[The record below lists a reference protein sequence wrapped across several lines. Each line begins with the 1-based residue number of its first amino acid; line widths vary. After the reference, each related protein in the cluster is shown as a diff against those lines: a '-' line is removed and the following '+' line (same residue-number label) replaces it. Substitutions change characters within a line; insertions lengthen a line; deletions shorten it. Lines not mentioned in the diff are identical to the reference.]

1 MRRPRNLFFSSRVW
15 KRPWPN
21 FDEVSMNLRVTSS
34 TALRLVCSKSD
45 LRSVTTRFFGPT
57 MQPWVGLVGM
67 LVAWQESLW
76 VLAARAGPLHHV
88 VRARAEGE
96 GEGEGWGS
104 GESTLSSM

>member
-1 MRRPRNLFFSSRVW
+1 MRIPINFAFSSIVW

-21 FDEVSMNLRVTSS
+21 LDEVSMNLRVISS
-34 TALRLVCSKSD
+34 CAVRDVCSKSA

-67 LVAWQESLW
+67 LVAWQESMW
-76 VLAARAGPLHHV
+76 VVAARAGPLHHV

-96 GEGEGWGS
+96 GEG
-104 GESTLSSM
+104 

>member
-1 MRRPRNLFFSSRVW
+1 MHLAFSSGVW

-57 MQPWVGLVGM
+57 MQPWVGLVRM
-67 LVAWQESLW
+67 LVAWQESMW
-76 VLAARAGPLHHV
+76 VVAARAGPLHHV
-88 VRARAEGE
+88 VRARARAGVRARAP
-96 GEGEGWGS
+96 
-104 GESTLSSM
+104 